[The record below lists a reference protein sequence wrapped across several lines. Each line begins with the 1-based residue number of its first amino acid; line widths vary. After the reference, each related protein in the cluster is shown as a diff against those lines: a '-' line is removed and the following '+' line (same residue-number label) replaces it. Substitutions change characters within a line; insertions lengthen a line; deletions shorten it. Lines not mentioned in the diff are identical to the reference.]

1 MLEMNIPRRHAR
13 RAEGAGAGVLDLSAL
28 QTHAYPLDDV
38 NDAFAEV
45 KRRPG
50 DLVNIVVHPDR

>member
-1 MLEMNIPRRHAR
+1 MLEMNIPADMPADM
-13 RAEGAGAGVLDLSAL
+13 RAA
-28 QTHAYPLDDV
+28 
-38 NDAFAEV
+38 V